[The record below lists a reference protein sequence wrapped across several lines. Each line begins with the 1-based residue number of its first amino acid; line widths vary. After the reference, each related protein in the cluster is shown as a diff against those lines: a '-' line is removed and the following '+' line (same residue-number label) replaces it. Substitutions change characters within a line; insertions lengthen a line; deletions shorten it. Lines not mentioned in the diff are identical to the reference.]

1 MNEIRTTLLAV
12 IPLTNDAIHIYIG
25 MLCLLAACLLFRRSL
40 AWWPALI
47 PGFVVSVLIEIFD
60 AVQGSHWTWSLK
72 DIVNTNLW
80 PVVLVLLAD
89 RLGTTRSRTS
99 PRPPASVPQSDAK

>member
-25 MLCLLAACLLFRRSL
+25 MLCLLATCLLFRRSL
-40 AWWPALI
+40 TWWPALI

-99 PRPPASVPQSDAK
+99 PRPPTSVPQSDAK